1 MTDPRDVRENLP
13 ELERQVF
20 TAVRQGPLLSV
31 SEVTDR
37 LAADGRALAYTT
49 VMTVLTRLWQ
59 KGYLDRQ
66 QEGRS
71 YLYEALPED
80 DIRRELGGRAVREAL
95 TKFGTP
101 ALTGFVR
108 TLSPEQR
115 ALVATLLREQ
125 DDPESEDQP

>member
-95 TKFGTP
+95 AKFGTP

-125 DDPESEDQP
+125 DDRESEDQP

>member
-95 TKFGTP
+95 AKFGTP

>member
-1 MTDPRDVRENLP
+1 MARERELPPPLEMMCLNALWELGEGTVEEVRKT
-13 ELERQVF
+13 V
-20 TAVRQGPLLSV
+20 SV
-31 SEVTDR
+31 SR
-37 LAADGRALAYTT
+37 PLAYTT

-95 TKFGTP
+95 AKFGTP